1 MPWESNQ
8 LFQCCFEELQITDFL
23 NDICVKYQ
31 NKMNERGNGRKQNEM
46 NQTISTQIN
55 DVYQMKFLFSS

>member
-8 LFQCCFEELQITDFL
+8 LFQCCFEELQITDLL
-23 NDICVKYQ
+23 NFICVKCQ
-31 NKMNERGNGRKQNEM
+31 NEMNERGNERKQNEM
-46 NQTISTQIN
+46 NQTISTQMN